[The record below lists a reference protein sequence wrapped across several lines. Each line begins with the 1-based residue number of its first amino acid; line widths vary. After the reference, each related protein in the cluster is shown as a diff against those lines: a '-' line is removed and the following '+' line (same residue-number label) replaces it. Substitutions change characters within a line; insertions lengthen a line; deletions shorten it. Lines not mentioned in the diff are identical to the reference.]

1 MQSLKERIL
10 RDGTVLN
17 GNILKVDNFINHMID
32 PGLFMEMGKEYYDY
46 FKDKNIT
53 KIFTIEVSGIGLA
66 VTTGYVF
73 QVPVLFAKKTI
84 SKTLSENCYET
95 KVYSYTKKTTYT
107 VRVDKRMLDSGD
119 NVLIID
125 DFLANGEAL
134 KGLIDIVE
142 QAGAKVAG
150 IGIAIEKGFQKGG
163 ELIRSEGYDLKSLAI
178 IKEFKDGSIIFDQ
191 NK

>member
-1 MQSLKERIL
+1 MQILKDRIL
-10 RDGTVLN
+10 RDGTVLD

-32 PGLFMEMGKEYYDY
+32 PVLFMDMGKEYYNY

-53 KIFTIEVSGIGLA
+53 KILTIEVSGIGLA
-66 VTTGYVF
+66 VATGYIF
-73 QVPVLFAKKTI
+73 KVPVLFAKKTI

-107 VRVDKRMLDSGD
+107 VRADKRMIDKND
-119 NVLIID
+119 NILIID

-142 QAGAKVAG
+142 QSGANVAG

-163 ELIRSEGYDLKSLAI
+163 KMIRSEGYDLKSLAI
-178 IKEFKDGSIIFDQ
+178 IKEFKDGCIIFD
-191 NK
+191 